1 MTRAVEGQEDVFDAF
16 AHAVA
21 EVLVLTEDHASLEH
35 STQLREVDDHV
46 GSLDVEAEHLVD
58 KVK

>member
-1 MTRAVEGQEDVFDAF
+1 MEGQEDVFDAF

-35 STQLREVDDHV
+35 STQLRKVDDHV